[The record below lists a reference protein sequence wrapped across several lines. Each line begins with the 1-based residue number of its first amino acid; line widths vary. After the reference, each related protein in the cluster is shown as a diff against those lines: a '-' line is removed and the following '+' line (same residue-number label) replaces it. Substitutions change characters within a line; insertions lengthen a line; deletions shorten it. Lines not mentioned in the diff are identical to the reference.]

1 MSPAE
6 LDVAPEQVDT
16 PRQAR
21 LGGQARFF
29 GSELRMVFRRRR
41 NLALLVVLG
50 AVPVLIA
57 VAVKLSGRSGHG
69 DSIFGGITDNGLF
82 AALAAFLV
90 VMPLFLPLGV
100 AVVAGDAISGEASTG
115 TLRYLLVVPVGRS
128 RLLTVKF
135 GGILVWCLASVA
147 VVAACGVLVGAVLF
161 PSGELTLL
169 SGRTVSYAAG
179 CYRLLLV
186 AGYVALSLAMVGA
199 LGLFVS
205 TMTEVPVAAM
215 AATLTLTIVSEVL
228 DAVPQL
234 SALHRWLPTHYWL
247 QWVDLLRDPMRTGAL
262 VHGLLVTG
270 AYVLIFLS
278 LAWARFAGKDVTS

>member
-1 MSPAE
+1 
-6 LDVAPEQVDT
+6 
-16 PRQAR
+16 
-21 LGGQARFF
+21 
-29 GSELRMVFRRRR
+29 MVFRRRR
-41 NLALLVVLG
+41 NIALLVVLG

-57 VAVKLSGRSGHG
+57 VAVKASGNSGRG

-115 TLRYLLVVPVGRS
+115 TLRYLLAVPVGRT
-128 RLLTVKF
+128 RLLAVKF
-135 GGILVWCLASVA
+135 GGILVWCAASVA
-147 VVAACGVLVGAVLF
+147 VVGIFGVLAGAVLF

-169 SGRTVSYAAG
+169 SGRTVSYGAG
-179 CYRLLLV
+179 MFRLLLV
-186 AGYVALSLAMVGA
+186 AGYLALSLAMVGA

-205 TMTEVPVAAM
+205 ALTEVPVAAM

-228 DAVPQL
+228 DQVPQL
-234 SALHRWLPTHYWL
+234 SALHPWLPTHYWL
-247 QWVDLLRDPMRTGAL
+247 QWVELLRDPLSTGR
-262 VHGLLVTG
+262 VGHGLLVTA
-270 AYVLIFLS
+270 AYVVIFLS